1 MLFVGQLP
9 SVGNDADDGDKERDE
24 EEEKLRREAIKE
36 AEEKRRVKHK
46 KMEEERETLRQG
58 IRDKVKRTFA
68 WNTRNTKTKCLAL
81 VPKHLQFKSN
91 IVLIFK
97 YKIEKTDDSDE
108 DEEEDFGAPAIQEN
122 LEDDSIARNYNFSM
136 IYNFWD

>member
-58 IRDKVKRTFA
+58 IRDKV
-68 WNTRNTKTKCLAL
+68 TKVTDNRRHS
-81 VPKHLQFKSN
+81 PK
-91 IVLIFK
+91 I
-97 YKIEKTDDSDE
+97 YKKKHD
-108 DEEEDFGAPAIQEN
+108 
-122 LEDDSIARNYNFSM
+122 L
-136 IYNFWD
+136 

>member
-1 MLFVGQLP
+1 MF
-9 SVGNDADDGDKERDE
+9 
-24 EEEKLRREAIKE
+24 I
-36 AEEKRRVKHK
+36 
-46 KMEEERETLRQG
+46 
-58 IRDKVKRTFA
+58 
-68 WNTRNTKTKCLAL
+68 
-81 VPKHLQFKSN
+81 PKHLQFKSN

-136 IYNFWD
+136 IYSFCDQNNVPAYLLQILN

>member
-1 MLFVGQLP
+1 MYTCKVWILICNDLIKTGQLP
-9 SVGNDADDGDKERDE
+9 SVGNDADEGDKERDE

-68 WNTRNTKTKCLAL
+68 WNTMNTKTKCLS
-81 VPKHLQFKSN
+81 FST
-91 IVLIFK
+91 
-97 YKIEKTDDSDE
+97 KTS
-108 DEEEDFGAPAIQEN
+108 PI
-122 LEDDSIARNYNFSM
+122 
-136 IYNFWD
+136 

>member
-1 MLFVGQLP
+1 MIFVGQLP

-58 IRDKVKRTFA
+58 IRDKVKRPYYFLSCIECKNRVSRRIT
-68 WNTRNTKTKCLAL
+68 
-81 VPKHLQFKSN
+81 
-91 IVLIFK
+91 I
-97 YKIEKTDDSDE
+97 KI
-108 DEEEDFGAPAIQEN
+108 
-122 LEDDSIARNYNFSM
+122 
-136 IYNFWD
+136 